1 MLWSTATSL
10 LTRAAVVA
18 VTQFAWLVGGI
29 ALLQGCTRHTPDDV
43 GAIRRRNS
51 AVHLPVA

>member
-10 LTRAAVVA
+10 LTRASVVA